1 MNISM
6 LEYDF
11 CPELVGNI
19 VRSSQDP
26 FSDCVVVKVDREW
39 NRVTLARPYVYVSG
53 ANTACPTVLTGVE
66 NFEVSFEN
74 LQKHYTKIIQPSGK
88 GYEFTK

>member
-1 MNISM
+1 MQNKII
-6 LEYDF
+6 EIDF
-11 CPELVGNI
+11 CSGFVGNV

-74 LQKHYTKIIQPSGK
+74 LQRFYKKVVEPCGR
-88 GYEFTK
+88 GYEFVT